1 MAATVFAD
9 DNDNGKKDSNDPY
22 HPYLEKVA
30 RYLSRQ
36 LSVLEVVRY
45 SIDDGLKLKNL
56 QADFTDLVVMASEKD
71 PKPIYDYLLN
81 LHRYCLAADRLPFFD
96 KKLDETAT
104 LSLIDKMVDSWLSSQ
119 EVSSLIAHLRNVF
132 RI

>member
-1 MAATVFAD
+1 VEIRGLD
-9 DNDNGKKDSNDPY
+9 VKEIEKDSNDPY

-45 SIDDGLKLKNL
+45 SMNEGLKLKNL

-81 LHRYCLAADRLPFFD
+81 LHRYSLTADRLPFFD

-104 LSLIDKMVDSWLSSQ
+104 LSLINKMVDSWLSSQ
-119 EVSSLIAHLRNVF
+119 EVSSPIAHLRNVF

>member
-45 SIDDGLKLKNL
+45 SINDGLKLKNL
-56 QADFTDLVVMASEKD
+56 QADFTDLVGMASEKD

-81 LHRYCLAADRLPFFD
+81 LHRYFLAADRLPFF
-96 KKLDETAT
+96 
-104 LSLIDKMVDSWLSSQ
+104 
-119 EVSSLIAHLRNVF
+119 
-132 RI
+132 